1 MRDEERKAVHAA
13 TLSLERAQQIIH
25 GALQKSRET
34 GCDPL
39 SVAVLDAGGH
49 LVAFMRQDG
58 SGILRPQIAIA
69 KAYGALGFGV
79 GSRELKEKNPLF
91 LNAVAMASWGRMIP
105 APGGVLI
112 RSVETGQIMG
122 AVGISGDTADKDEA
136 AAIAGIEL
144 NGLRADAGRA

>member
-69 KAYGALGFGV
+69 KAYGALGFGA

-136 AAIAGIEL
+136 AAIAGVEL
-144 NGLRADAGRA
+144 NGWRADAGRA

>member
-1 MRDEERKAVHAA
+1 MA
-13 TLSLERAQQIIH
+13 TLSLEQALQIIH
-25 GALQKSRET
+25 GALQKGRKTSC
-34 GCDPL
+34 GPL

-49 LVAFMRQDG
+49 LVAFMRQDE
-58 SGILRPQIAIA
+58 SGILRPEIAIG

-91 LNAVAMASWGRMIP
+91 LAAVAAASHGRMIP

-112 RSVETGQIMG
+112 RGTEGGQIIG

-136 AAIAGIEL
+136 AAIAGIQL
-144 NGLRADAGRA
+144 TGLRADAGRP